1 MINADRQ
8 QPNAMGYLI
17 GGLRGH
23 GEAAAAGAGAGGVG
37 AAAGAG
43 AGGMLGASAGAGPRR
58 VIYSPADGG
67 YVLADDI
74 VFRWA
79 PEPKPHVITLAIEDN
94 NGSVL
99 WREEGVDGAVGQLI
113 SESARK
119 TLRDYR
125 DEKKSGPFRFV
136 LVSETGSKRSVDFSV
151 LSVDDER
158 VVRNELERWEGQ
170 EPVLRHLGRA
180 LVFRKRGMTFDVVQ
194 EYEAAL
200 ASAPQSDALS
210 RATMEVYRN
219 TGIWQA
225 SAASAT
231 RAPEKRS
238 K

>member
-125 DEKKSGPFRFV
+125 DEKKSGPFRFL

-158 VVRNELERWEGQ
+158 VVRNELERLEGQ
-170 EPVLRHLGRA
+170 EPV
-180 LVFRKRGMTFDVVQ
+180 
-194 EYEAAL
+194 
-200 ASAPQSDALS
+200 
-210 RATMEVYRN
+210 
-219 TGIWQA
+219 
-225 SAASAT
+225 
-231 RAPEKRS
+231 
-238 K
+238 